1 MLTKLQVKFFTKKKQ
16 FSGKIIM
23 KFIFFLFLTFFVIKS
38 KKAIKIKKSEVW
50 NELKKIVFKSAK
62 KYFKKIF
69 FFIIPA

>member
-1 MLTKLQVKFFTKKKQ
+1 VKFFTKKK
-16 FSGKIIM
+16 F
-23 KFIFFLFLTFFVIKS
+23 FRENNYEFYFFLFLTFFVIKS